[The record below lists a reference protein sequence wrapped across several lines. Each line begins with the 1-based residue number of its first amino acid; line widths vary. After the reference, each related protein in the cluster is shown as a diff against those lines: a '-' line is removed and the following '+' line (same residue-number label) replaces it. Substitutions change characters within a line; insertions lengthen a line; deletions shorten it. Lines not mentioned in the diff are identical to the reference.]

1 MAKAK
6 EAGQNVTAL
15 LGNLYEGYNEE
26 GSEALLQGLTNL
38 NSMAKIEEAEDVAG
52 KKYSPGVIGFRK
64 YKSKLDIT
72 IACGTAQVRDIKL
85 AKFISMIEN
94 LHKTDK
100 SATIMLQNFETS
112 DNNNPSKGQIL
123 GRINPKS
130 SAIHIMQGL
139 TGRIIRNPSDIALFD
154 IYYVDRTELTSYYLA
169 AKSQIG
175 NEAKLEEM
183 IATFD
188 GWKAFE
194 VPLDLANPYGV

>member
-72 IACGTAQVRDIKL
+72 ID
-85 AKFISMIEN
+85 SN
-94 LHKTDK
+94 L
-100 SATIMLQNFETS
+100 
-112 DNNNPSKGQIL
+112 
-123 GRINPKS
+123 
-130 SAIHIMQGL
+130 
-139 TGRIIRNPSDIALFD
+139 
-154 IYYVDRTELTSYYLA
+154 
-169 AKSQIG
+169 
-175 NEAKLEEM
+175 
-183 IATFD
+183 
-188 GWKAFE
+188 
-194 VPLDLANPYGV
+194 